1 MDPRYATTD
10 DELVALRAELAALR
24 EQVAVQGALLV
35 APSVSAAQGAALDAP
50 ASAAHDAALDA
61 AVERVRVAL
70 SVGLELPRRGAN
82 GWDEPANPY
91 HMMKTTLMGDG
102 MIEGWRVLGD
112 RDDAER
118 KTCVVVL
125 RVGHLLSGWDGVV
138 HGGFTS
144 SLLDQV
150 FGHHFCNPL
159 LLGKV
164 GFTANL
170 KVDFLKPFPHNTT
183 VVVVSKLENI
193 ERRKYLFSGSVHVYS
208 QEEGDVRGL
217 EVARASCLYIVAR
230 QDAAPTY
237 RGGAPGGAVCS

>member
-1 MDPRYATTD
+1 MEIKRARYVED
-10 DELVALRAELAALR
+10 VPALRAELAALR
-24 EQVAVQGALLV
+24 KQVAAQAAPV
-35 APSVSAAQGAALDAP
+35 ATAP
-50 ASAAHDAALDA
+50 LSSAAHDAVLDGHDAVLDA
-61 AVERVRVAL
+61 AVARVASAL
-70 SVGLELPRRGAN
+70 DVRLAELPRRGLN
-82 GWDEPANPY
+82 GWNEPANPY

-102 MIEGWRVLGD
+102 MIEGWRVLGNLG
-112 RDDAER
+112 DAAR
-118 KTCVVVL
+118 NTCVVVT
-125 RVGHLLSGWDGVV
+125 RIGQLLNGWDGIV

-144 SLLDQV
+144 SLFDQV

-183 VVVVSKLENI
+183 VVVVSKLENV

-208 QEEGDVRGL
+208 PDGGDVLGL
-217 EVARASCLYIVAR
+217 EVARASCLYIIAR

-237 RGGAPGGAVCS
+237 RGGAPGGAGCS